1 MSLEAL
7 PVKNTAVKKQI
18 GGTMFSSPPP
28 PPPKADRFNVLLL
41 LSRQNY
47 ELIINISRDLIS
59 V

>member
-1 MSLEAL
+1 MSLNAL

-18 GGTMFSSPPP
+18 RGHNVLPPA
-28 PPPKADRFNVLLL
+28 PKADRFNVLLL

-47 ELIINISRDLIS
+47 ELIINISGDLIS